1 MKVEIKDVKYIAK
14 LSKLSFTEPEIEKLV
29 GEFESILS
37 HFESIDKFDLSDI
50 SLDLNLDEIKPVL
63 RPDVV
68 KCFDDKKKLFQN
80 TKSMRG
86 SAIMVPKIIE

>member
-14 LSKLSFTEPEIEKLV
+14 LSKLTFTEIEIEKLV

-50 SLDLNLDEIKPVL
+50 NLDLNLDEIKPVL
-63 RPDVV
+63 RKDEV
-68 KCFDDKKKLFQN
+68 KSFDDKKKLFQN
-80 TKSMRG
+80 TKSMKG
-86 SAIMVPKIIE
+86 TAIMVPKIIE

>member
-14 LSKLSFTEPEIEKLV
+14 LSKINFTETEIEKLV
-29 GEFESILS
+29 GEFESILT

-50 SLDLNLDEIKPVL
+50 NLDLNSDELKPVL
-63 RPDVV
+63 RHDVP
-68 KCFDDKKKLFQN
+68 KHFEDKKKLFQN

>member
-14 LSKLSFTEPEIEKLV
+14 LSKLTFTEPEIEKLV

-50 SLDLNLDEIKPVL
+50 NLDLNSETLKPVL
-63 RPDVV
+63 RQDEV
-68 KCFDDKKKLFQN
+68 KYFDDKKKLFQN
-80 TKSMRG
+80 TKSMKG

>member
-14 LSKLSFTEPEIEKLV
+14 LSKLSFTETEIQKLV

-50 SLDLNLDEIKPVL
+50 NLDLNSDELKPVL
-63 RPDVV
+63 RKDTV
-68 KCFDDKKKLFQN
+68 KYFDDKKKLFQN
-80 TKSMRG
+80 TKSMKG
-86 SAIMVPKIIE
+86 TAIMVPKIIE